1 MKKFLIKLFTLAVM
15 AVGLASAPSFAVEEF
30 PDVGSDY
37 WSYDAIMYFKDKNVL
52 SGYPD
57 GYFRPDD
64 KVTRAEFA
72 TIITKALGLRN
83 LDEITFMNYKD
94 VDSNYWAYYDIM
106 LGSYYNLIHGTPDS
120 MFYPKNYITRLE
132 IIMIVMKALSIKEIT
147 EQEALEFL
155 SVYKDANEVPYWAT
169 LTVGKAQQLGLI
181 VLLPNKE
188 DTILPNQYATRGE
201 LAVWLY
207 GMLQRAAIQ
216 PSKEIEDMNN
226 ADDDNTPKGPRKAEG
241 YVLKNVIFDG
251 DYAIIPAGTALPLG
265 IMECIYTKKAK
276 EETPILTRALV
287 NFVSE
292 DNTLL
297 IPIGSEM
304 TGVIDKVG
312 VGRTLLKN
320 SEIVYRTENLIDS
333 NSRQPVAP
341 FKAVGR
347 LTPQVREFT
356 HNPYLQKIGFK
367 GFKGHNFYT
376 HKSQQADFVLLEE
389 VKIDLKDNLHII
401 Q

>member
-1 MKKFLIKLFTLAVM
+1 MRKILIKLFSLIAIIIATTVSANAVQ
-15 AVGLASAPSFAVEEF
+15 EF
-30 PDVGSDY
+30 PDVKSDY

-57 GYFRPDD
+57 GLYRPDQ

-72 TIITKALGLRN
+72 TIVTKALGLRDLSKITLTKFN
-83 LDEITFMNYKD
+83 DIDEKH
-94 VDSNYWAYYDIM
+94 WAYNDVM
-106 LGSYYNLIHGTPDS
+106 LGSYYGLISGTPDG
-120 MFYPKNYITRLE
+120 MVFPNDHITRLE
-132 IIMIVMKALSIKEIT
+132 IICVIMKALAIKEIT
-147 EQEALEFL
+147 EDEALNQL
-155 SVYKDANEVPYWAT
+155 SVYKDAKDVPYWAT

-181 VLLPNKE
+181 VLLPGKE
-188 DTILPNQYATRGE
+188 DFILPNQDATRGE

-207 GMLQRAAIQ
+207 GMLQQVAVR
-216 PSKEIEDMNN
+216 PSEKIE
-226 ADDDNTPKGPRKAEG
+226 AELPKGPKKAEG
-241 YVLKNVIFDG
+241 YIIENVIFD
-251 DYAIIPAGTALPLG
+251 DNYAIIPAGTALPLG
-265 IMECIYTKKAK
+265 VMDCLYTRTTK
-276 EETPILTRALV
+276 EGTPILTRALT

-312 VGRTLLKN
+312 VGRTMIKN
-320 SEIVYRTENLIDS
+320 SEMVYRTENLIDS
-333 NSRQPVAP
+333 ETRQAIAP

-347 LTPQVREFT
+347 LTPQVRQHT
-356 HNPYLQKIGFK
+356 HNPILQKIGFK

-376 HKSQQADFVLLEE
+376 HKSQQVDFILLEE
-389 VKIDLKDNLHII
+389 LKIDLEDGPRII